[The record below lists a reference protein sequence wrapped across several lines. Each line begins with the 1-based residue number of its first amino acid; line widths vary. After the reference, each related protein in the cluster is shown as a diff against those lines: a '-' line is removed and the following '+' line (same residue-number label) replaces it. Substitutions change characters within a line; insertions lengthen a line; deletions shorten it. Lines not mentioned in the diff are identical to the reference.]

1 MENSLCFLLWGGV
14 MVSAFIRVLGVAG
27 LVLLAGCA
35 ENTPPALED
44 ADISAQINAVLYL
57 PEGPLPALPE
67 PPAAAR
73 FLKEAEATDDTEKQ
87 MAAYRQAAALGSPLA
102 QYKVAIL
109 QEVPDIKMLFDLS
122 RRGYGQAVVRIYAYA
137 ALSHSTPLRQS
148 APYWLNIAARTAD
161 PQISSMWDEVLDI
174 YRFESDFPAVAGRGL
189 YFDDPF
195 IFPRHVFG
203 DNNIAYL
210 ERKTVNTILPGW
222 VIKNKSEVQKN
233 GTKFHVISMINDYD
247 QIVNTYF
254 CIDGCPDI
262 SDDYTFLR

>member
-1 MENSLCFLLWGGV
+1 MK
-14 MVSAFIRVLGVAG
+14 SAFIRVLGLAG
-27 LVLLAGCA
+27 LVLLAGGA
-35 ENTPPALED
+35 EGTPPASED

-73 FLKEAEATDDTEKQ
+73 FLKEAEATNDTEKQ

-102 QYKVAIL
+102 QYQVAIL
-109 QEVPDIKMLFDLS
+109 QEVPDTKMLFDLS

-137 ALSHSTPLRQS
+137 ALSYSTPLRQS

-161 PQISSMWDEVLDI
+161 PHVSSIWDEILGV

-195 IFPRHVFG
+195 IFPNHVSG
-203 DNNIAYL
+203 NKNISYL

-222 VIKNKSEVQKN
+222 IVKNKSETLKN
-233 GTKFHVISMINDYD
+233 GMKFHVISMKNDYD
-247 QIVNTYF
+247 QIVNMYF
-254 CIDGCPDI
+254 CVDGCPDV